1 MELSGLGKVYHAG
14 DHYENFPV
22 ASWLVPADIRP
33 AVIALYH
40 FARTA
45 DDWADEGDAPTNQR
59 VLALMDLRQE
69 LLSGH
74 PGQTGLGA
82 TLAGHLKARGIS
94 LEPAN
99 DLLSAFLQD
108 AEHAPM
114 QDEAAV
120 LAYCRCSANPI
131 GRLMLA
137 LAGVSQTPSAEIEA
151 LSDNI
156 CTGLQLANFA
166 QDLGQD
172 LQRGRVYL
180 PRSWWPADWHPS
192 QGVTTIHLSDRVR
205 LCKKMAAWAA
215 EHLEAGGGL
224 ARRIRQSGI
233 RGGTRFALEVAVTL
247 EGGREILRKIQK
259 DPAAVWQDSPRISKW
274 RLPVLLSRAL
284 LTL

>member
-1 MELSGLGKVYHAG
+1 MDLSGMGKAYHAG

-22 ASWLVPADIRP
+22 ASWLVPAALRP

-45 DDWADEGDAPTNQR
+45 DDWADEGDAPTKER
-59 VLALMDLRQE
+59 VLALTGLRQE
-69 LLSGH
+69 LLSED

-82 TLAGHLKARGIS
+82 TLARHLKARGVS
-94 LEPAN
+94 LAPAN
-99 DLLSAFLQD
+99 DLLTAFLQD
-108 AEHAPM
+108 AEHTPM
-114 QDEAAV
+114 RDEADV
-120 LAYCRCSANPI
+120 LAYCRCSANPV

-137 LAGVSQTPSAEIEA
+137 LTGVNQPPSAQIEA

-180 PRSWWPADWHPS
+180 PQSWWPAGWHPS
-192 QGVTTIHLSDRVR
+192 QGITTFDLSDRVR
-205 LCKKMAAWAA
+205 LCQKMVAWAA
-215 EHLEAGGGL
+215 EHLEAGAAL
-224 ARRIRQSGI
+224 PRRIRQSGVPG
-233 RGGTRFALEVAVTL
+233 RTRFALEIAVTL

-274 RLPVLLSRAL
+274 RLPVLLFRAL